1 METIAFFYEVSLH
14 FCIMDLYKGKNDKE
28 LIRRWMEMAKIG
40 VEQSLTDVQQ
50 ALQEKGY
57 QIVQLKEENDA
68 AGCDCCVITGQDR
81 NVMGIQ
87 NAVTNGSVIQASGM
101 TAEEICREVEQKVSK

>member
-1 METIAFFYEVSLH
+1 
-14 FCIMDLYKGKNDKE
+14 
-28 LIRRWMEMAKIG
+28 MARIG

-57 QIVQLKEENDA
+57 EVVQLRQESDA
-68 AGCDCCVITGQDR
+68 QNCDCCVITGLDN

-87 NAVTNGSVIQASGM
+87 NSVTEGPVIQASGR
-101 TAEEICREVEQKVSK
+101 TADEICNEVEQRLRNQ

>member
-1 METIAFFYEVSLH
+1 
-14 FCIMDLYKGKNDKE
+14 
-28 LIRRWMEMAKIG
+28 MAKVG

-57 QIVQLKEENDA
+57 DVIQLNQEQDA

-81 NVMGIQ
+81 NVMGMQDTTTEAPIID
-87 NAVTNGSVIQASGM
+87 AHGR
-101 TAEEICREVEQKVSK
+101 TAEEICQEVEQKINQQQ